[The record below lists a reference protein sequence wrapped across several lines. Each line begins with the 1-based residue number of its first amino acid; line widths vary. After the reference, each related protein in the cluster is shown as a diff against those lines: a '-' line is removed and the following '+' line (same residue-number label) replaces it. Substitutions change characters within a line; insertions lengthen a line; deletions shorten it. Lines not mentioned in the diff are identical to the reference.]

1 MGGIMNKRKT
11 LSILI
16 VLFLISAFIVLFTN
30 ITKLSNE
37 NNLLKNR
44 QGEIIQRNVLFLK
57 NDISYAQDDL
67 HNKDVIIS
75 NLYRDYW
82 KFSEFTM
89 LDLPQIGI
97 VGYLINIRNDFS
109 ELIKL
114 REEKLPQQEVDVVIV
129 RLQSQL
135 SKLQESLSL
144 IKKECGNDSMK
155 YYLLNSDGNEIMKN
169 VLKILIE

>member
-1 MGGIMNKRKT
+1 MNKRKT

-57 NDISYAQDDL
+57 NDISYAQEDL

-109 ELIKL
+109 QLIKL
-114 REEKLPQQEVDVVIV
+114 REDKLPQQEIDEVIV
-129 RLQSQL
+129 RLQFQL

-144 IKKECGNDSMK
+144 IKKECGNDNIK
-155 YYLLNSDGNEIMKN
+155 YYFLNSDDNETMKN